1 MNANS
6 PKLAA
11 DYALGRLAEI
21 ASQLDAQ
28 HIADS
33 TRSLVERVSEGRY
46 YVACVGQFK
55 RGKSTLLNALVGHS
69 ILPVGVV
76 PVTNVP
82 TVVRYGDR
90 HSARIRLQNAE
101 WTEIQPDSVEQ
112 YISEQK
118 NPENAKGVAA
128 LEIFFPSPLLA
139 TGMCFVDTPG
149 LGSVFAANTAAT
161 RAFVPHIDAAIVLIG
176 ADPPL
181 SGDELQLVESVA
193 EEVQEL
199 LFVLNKADRTSD
211 VEREAA
217 ITFARR
223 ILETRLGKPV
233 PAIYEVSALE
243 RLEQRGPERDWPRFL
258 QALQLLMEQSGH
270 LLVRAAAQRGLRR
283 AAGQLLAIIDEER
296 GAMTRP
302 LEESERRMAE
312 LQRTLEQAERA
323 MKDLGVLLT
332 AEQQRISEVFAERRN
347 AFLRQAQSS
356 AFQELRK
363 RVPFVPPRR
372 SGPAYRRDI
381 NHLAQEVA
389 RAQLAPWLES
399 ESRYAQE
406 AFGKSAQ
413 RFIELGND
421 FLHQVKEIGAAEL
434 TAPPQELD
442 SEPGL
447 RAESQFRFNLIE
459 RVAAPASPLLYIAD
473 LASSILGLR
482 GYIVRGAEEFLGQ
495 LIEVNSARV
504 QSDVDERVRESRRK
518 LEAEIRDV
526 LRGAATVAAN
536 ALNHARAAR
545 AAGASAVEA
554 SLTRLRALENEI
566 RNLLP
571 SE

>member
-1 MNANS
+1 MNAKPQQLVGES
-6 PKLAA
+6 
-11 DYALGRLAEI
+11 ALGRLAEI

-28 HIADS
+28 HIADF
-33 TRSLVERVSEGRY
+33 TRSLAERVSEGRY

-82 TVVRYGDR
+82 TVVRYGAR
-90 HSARIRLQNAE
+90 PSARTRLQNAD
-101 WTEIQPDSVEQ
+101 WTEIPVDSVEQ
-112 YISEQK
+112 YISEQN
-118 NPENAKGVAA
+118 NPENAKGVTA

-161 RAFVPHIDAAIVLIG
+161 HSFVPHIDAAIVLIG

-193 EEVQEL
+193 EEVHEL
-199 LFVLNKADRTSD
+199 LFVLNKADRNSD

-217 ITFARR
+217 IAFARR
-223 ILETRLGKPV
+223 VLETRLGKPV
-233 PAIYEVSALE
+233 PAIYEASALE

-258 QALQLLMEQSGH
+258 KALQHLMEQSGH

-283 AAGQLLAIIDEER
+283 AAGQLLAIVAEER
-296 GAMTRP
+296 GALTRP

-312 LQRTLEQAERA
+312 LQKTLEQAERA

-347 AFLRQAQSS
+347 IFLRQSQSS
-356 AFQELRK
+356 ASQELRK
-363 RVPFVPPRR
+363 RVSSVPQRR
-372 SGPAYRRDI
+372 SGPAYRRDL

-389 RAQLAPWLES
+389 RAQLAPWFES

-406 AFGKSAQ
+406 AFGETAK

-421 FLHQVKEIGAAEL
+421 FLHQVKEIAAAEL
-434 TAPPQELD
+434 TALPQELD

-447 RAESQFRFNLIE
+447 HAESQFRFHLIE
-459 RVAAPASPLLYIAD
+459 RVAAPASPLLYLGD
-473 LASSILGLR
+473 LVFGFLGLL
-482 GYIVRGAEEFLGQ
+482 GYIVRAAEEFLGQ
-495 LIEVNSARV
+495 LLEVNSARV
-504 QSDVDERVRESRRK
+504 QSDVDERVRGSRRK
-518 LEAEIRDV
+518 LEAEIRAV
-526 LRGAATVAAN
+526 LRGAATIAAN

-545 AAGASAVEA
+545 AAGASAIEA
-554 SLTRLRALENEI
+554 SLARLSALENEI
-566 RNLLP
+566 RTLLP